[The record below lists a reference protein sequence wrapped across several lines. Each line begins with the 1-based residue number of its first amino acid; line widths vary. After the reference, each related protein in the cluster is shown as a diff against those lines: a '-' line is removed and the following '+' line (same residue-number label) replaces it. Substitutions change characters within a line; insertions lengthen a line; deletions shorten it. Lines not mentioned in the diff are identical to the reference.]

1 MSALKA
7 ATAKKLYSIEDY
19 IEQKNSSAGK
29 TASWEHR
36 LNEAP
41 EHSLVHNRLATRLIT
56 HLSNQLADLE
66 GVFEVFS
73 CCQQVFLPQDH
84 RIMQPDAVVV
94 RDRPETL
101 LGQPSLLV
109 NPALIVEIVPFD
121 EDGGSRFFRYK
132 SISSLDEYVLVAEDS
147 HRVISFR
154 RTGPQQWQESE
165 AVGREGRLE
174 LKALGIELELEAIYR
189 GVELS

>member
-1 MSALKA
+1 MAALKA

-19 IEQKNSSAGK
+19 IEQNTSPEGK
-29 TASWEHR
+29 MAYWDHK
-36 LNEAP
+36 LNDVP
-41 EHSLVHNRLATRLIT
+41 ERSLVHNRLVTRLIT
-56 HLSNQLADLE
+56 HLSNQLAELD
-66 GVFEVFS
+66 GTFEVFS

-84 RIMQPDAVVV
+84 SIVQPDAVVV

-109 NPALIVEIVPFD
+109 NPVLIVEIIPFG

-132 SISSLDEYVLVAEDS
+132 SISSVEEYVLIAEDS
-147 HRVISFR
+147 QRIISFR

-174 LKALGIELELEAIYR
+174 LKALGIELALEAIYR